1 MNTANNI
8 IQFRTPNKIE
18 DSKKVYPYFESFFE
32 RMKQGSKN
40 TEISYRKSVSD
51 FILFTRGKKI
61 EDVVE
66 DDIKYTLLEVENYQL
81 HLSKT
86 MKSSS
91 INTKMMAIKKCF
103 TKLASY
109 GLDVDASVFSV
120 DRFKLY
126 DTDSYDAMSIE
137 EILKAIEVVSKTYKG
152 TEKALFIKVAFST
165 AFRKTS
171 LMNLKWSDI
180 TMKDGIM
187 VIKTLGKGNKWDEK
201 KLSDG
206 LYLELMEFKKTVGDR
221 EKIFTLAKGTIDK
234 MMNLIKENIDFGDRN
249 IAFHSF
255 KKSSIEEVARL
266 TNYDIKAM
274 QSQANHSD
282 VSTTLNFYMSHKK
295 LEDMVVV
302 DLDYEIPL
310 HKFDSMSKEELL
322 DLIKKSDR
330 NTQLKLLNMIGE

>member
-8 IQFRTPNKIE
+8 IQFRTPNKID
-18 DSKKVYPYFESFFE
+18 DSKKIYPYFESFFE
-32 RMKQGSKN
+32 RMKQGSDN

-61 EDVVE
+61 EDIVE

-109 GLDVDASVFSV
+109 GLDVDANVFSV

-126 DTDSYDAMSIE
+126 DTESYDAMSVE
-137 EILKAIEVVSKTYKG
+137 EILEAINIVFKTSKG
-152 TEKALFIKVAFST
+152 LEKALFIKVAFST

-171 LMNLKWSDI
+171 LMKLKWSDI
-180 TMKDGIM
+180 TTKDGVMI
-187 VIKTLGKGNKWDEK
+187 IKTLGKGNKWDEK

-206 LYLELMEFKKTVGDR
+206 LYLELMEFKKTVNGR

-234 MMNLIKENIDFGDRN
+234 MMNLIRENMDFGDRN

-282 VSTTLNFYMSHKK
+282 VSTTLNFYMAHKK

-302 DLDYEIPL
+302 DLNYEIPL
-310 HKFDSMSKEELL
+310 EKFDSMSKEELIS
-322 DLIKKSDR
+322 LIKNSDR
-330 NTQLKLLNMIGE
+330 NTQMKLLNTIGE

>member
-8 IQFRTPNKIE
+8 IQFRTL
-18 DSKKVYPYFESFFE
+18 SKVAECNYIYKYFESCFD
-32 RMKQGSKN
+32 RMKQGSEN

-51 FILFTRGKKI
+51 FIMFTRGKKI

-109 GLDVDASVFSV
+109 GLNVDATVFSV
-120 DRFKLY
+120 DRFKIY
-126 DTDSYDAMSIE
+126 DTDSYDAMSVE
-137 EILKAIEVVSKTYKG
+137 EILKAIDVVSKTNKG

-171 LMNLKWSDI
+171 LMKLKWSDI
-180 TMKDGIM
+180 SVKDETKI
-187 VIKTLGKGNKWDEK
+187 IKTLGKGNKWDEK

-206 LYLELMEFKKTVGDR
+206 LYLELMEFRKTVGDR

-234 MMNLIKENIDFGDRN
+234 MMNLIRESIDFGDRN

-295 LEDMVVV
+295 LEDMVIV

-310 HKFDSMSKEELL
+310 NKFDLMSRDELL
-322 DLIKKSDR
+322 SLIKKSDR
-330 NTQLKLLNMIGE
+330 NTQMKLLNMIGE